1 MHVEGCAEVCLA
13 NLMSFDAGCMSFLFL
28 NAQNACEVF
37 SMSVLGCLEE
47 FRSQRYG
54 FLCVWND
61 TMLMKSSA

>member
-1 MHVEGCAEVCLA
+1 MSFRFLNSKMHVEGCPEVFPCQLDDFRRW
-13 NLMSFDAGCMSFLFL
+13 MHEFFLFL

-54 FLCVWND
+54 VLC
-61 TMLMKSSA
+61 LE